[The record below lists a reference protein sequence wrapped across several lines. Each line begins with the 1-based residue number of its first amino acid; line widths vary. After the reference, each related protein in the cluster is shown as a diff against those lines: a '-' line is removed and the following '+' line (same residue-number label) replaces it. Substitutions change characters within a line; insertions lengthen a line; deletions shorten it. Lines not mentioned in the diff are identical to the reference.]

1 MRQKENFGYEREL
14 KNGQK
19 INVLPD
25 KLKRELVSKI
35 ENGQTSIDDVM
46 LENNIRN
53 QSIIKDWLIKFG
65 KNKDKYL
72 SEKRIHL
79 SPQEKIKI
87 ISDYNPE
94 QKTLKRYCNEL
105 DISPSTFRRW
115 EKLYSCSS
123 NKTRAVKM
131 RLVNEK
137 AIKQISEGNTAFV
150 KELEDARLRI
160 AGLETMINLAEKE
173 LNVSIRKKYGTKQ

>member
-19 INVLPD
+19 IKVLPD

-35 ENGQTSIDDVM
+35 ENGQTSIDEVM
-46 LENNIRN
+46 LENNIRY

-87 ISDYNPE
+87 ISNYNPE
-94 QKTLKRYCNEL
+94 QNTLKHYCNEL
-105 DISPSTFRRW
+105 
-115 EKLYSCSS
+115 
-123 NKTRAVKM
+123 
-131 RLVNEK
+131 
-137 AIKQISEGNTAFV
+137 
-150 KELEDARLRI
+150 
-160 AGLETMINLAEKE
+160 
-173 LNVSIRKKYGTKQ
+173 